1 MNVLYRL
8 ALFID
13 ALNEKIGRA
22 VSWLAVAM
30 LLVQFAIVLM
40 RYVFGVNFIWFQESI
55 LYMHG
60 FLFMLAAGYAL
71 LHDEHVR
78 VDIFYREAPQRAKA
92 MINLLGS
99 CALLLPFMVL
109 VFYTSFGF
117 VMNSWVDMEG
127 STETSGIQG
136 VYLLKSAILLFAI
149 LVGLQGIS
157 LAIHSVRV
165 LRGEEKLADDQE
177 EAVL

>member
-8 ALFID
+8 ALLID
-13 ALNEKIGRA
+13 GLNEKIGKT
-22 VSWLAVAM
+22 VSWLAVVM
-30 LLVQFAIVLM
+30 LLVQFAVVLM
-40 RYVFGVNFIWFQESI
+40 RYVFGVNYIWFQESI

-60 FLFMLAAGYAL
+60 FLFMLTAGYAL

-92 MINLLGS
+92 MVNLLGS
-99 CALLLPFMVL
+99 CILLLPFMGMI
-109 VFYTSFGF
+109 FYTSFGF
-117 VMNSWVDMEG
+117 VINSWADLEG

-136 VYLLKSAILLFAI
+136 VYLLKSAILVFAV

-165 LRGEEKLADDQE
+165 LRGDEKIADDHE

>member
-1 MNVLYRL
+1 MNALYRL
-8 ALFID
+8 ALLID
-13 ALNEKIGRA
+13 GLNEKIGKT

-40 RYVFGVNFIWFQESI
+40 RYVFGVNYIWFQESI

-60 FLFMLAAGYAL
+60 FLFMLTAGYAL

-92 MINLLGS
+92 MVNLLGS
-99 CALLLPFMVL
+99 CFLLLPFMTL

-117 VMNSWVDMEG
+117 VINSWADLEG

-136 VYLLKSAILLFAI
+136 VYLLKSAILIFAV

-157 LAIHSVRV
+157 LAIHSVRI
-165 LRGEEKLADDQE
+165 LRGEEEAVDEHE

>member
-1 MNVLYRL
+1 MNALYRL

-13 ALNEKIGRA
+13 ALNEKIGRT

-99 CALLLPFMVL
+99 CVLLLPFMVL

-117 VMNSWVDMEG
+117 VMNSWVDLEG

-136 VYLLKSAILLFAI
+136 VYLLKSAILIFAI

>member
-1 MNVLYRL
+1 MKALYRF

-13 ALNEKIGRA
+13 GLNEKIGKT

-30 LLVQFAIVLM
+30 LVVQFAIVLM
-40 RYVFGVNFIWFQESI
+40 RYVFGINYIWFQESI

-78 VDIFYREAPQRAKA
+78 VDIFYREAAQRTKA
-92 MINLLGS
+92 MVNLLGS
-99 CALLLPFMVL
+99 CLLLLPFMVL
-109 VFYTSFGF
+109 IFYTSFGF
-117 VMNSWVDMEG
+117 VINSWSDLEG

-136 VYLLKSAILLFAI
+136 IYLLKSAILIFAV

-157 LAIHSVRV
+157 LAIHSLRV
-165 LRGEEKLADDQE
+165 LRGEETLNDEQE